1 MTLSQAHKATDKEI
15 ARMEKNIRAIY
26 QRAAKEMEQ
35 KADEAFAEFARKDAI
50 QFARVTAGEIKQSE
64 YLEWRE
70 RMLLNNSRFTRTTE
84 QLTQMLVNADK
95 VAIAYTNGQMA
106 GIYAL
111 NLNAVNTT
119 IGSVVKGYSFELVNP
134 RVIKRLATENPNL
147 LPLKKVNEKKVVR
160 WAGSKIN
167 KELTQGIL
175 QGEAIPKISKR
186 LEKVTGME
194 SRYAVTNA
202 RTMCTSAENKARLDG
217 MEDAQE
223 QGVIMVKEW
232 MAVNDKRTR
241 DSHADLDG
249 TTAELDEPFKTMY
262 GDTIMYPGDPD
273 AEPAETYNCRCSIET
288 RIIGFRGSNGRFG
301 V

>member
-1 MTLSQAHKATDKEI
+1 MTLKQAHKATDKEI

-26 QRAAKEMEQ
+26 QRASKEMAE
-35 KADEAFAEFARKDAI
+35 KTAEAFAELARKDTI
-50 QFARVTAGEIKQSE
+50 QAARVTAGELTRSE

-70 RMLLNNSRFTRTTE
+70 RMFLNNSRYIKATE
-84 QLTQMLVNADK
+84 RLTQTLVEADK
-95 VAIAYTNGQMA
+95 AAIAYTNGQMA

-119 IGSVVKGYSFELVNP
+119 IGNIIKEYSFKPADL
-134 RVIKRLATENPNL
+134 RMIKRLATENPNL
-147 LPLKKVNEKKVVR
+147 LPLKKVNTKKVVR

-167 KELTQGIL
+167 KELTQGII
-175 QGEAIPKISKR
+175 QGESIPKIAKR
-186 LEKVTGME
+186 LERVTGME

-223 QGVIMVKEW
+223 QGVILIKEW
-232 MAVNDKRTR
+232 SAVNDRRTR
-241 DSHADLDG
+241 DWHADLDG
-249 TTAELDEPFKTMY
+249 ETAEIDEPFENEY
-262 GDTIMYPGDPD
+262 GKIMYPGDPD
-273 AEPAETYNCRCSIET
+273 AEPANIYNCRCSIET